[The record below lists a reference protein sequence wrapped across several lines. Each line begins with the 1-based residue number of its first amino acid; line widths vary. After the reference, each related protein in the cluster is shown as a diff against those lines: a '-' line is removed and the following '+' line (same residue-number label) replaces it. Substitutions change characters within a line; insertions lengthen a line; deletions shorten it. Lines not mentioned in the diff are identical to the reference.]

1 MKPLPFLALA
11 SLVAVPVLA
20 QTTPAPPFAPPPG
33 STVPRHV
40 PIPWPLPKPRPVEP
54 PADPQ
59 KPLGQVFNLP
69 NKAKMEIVFVVDT
82 TGSMG
87 GLIDGA
93 KKTIWSIVNDISAA
107 QPKPE
112 IKIGFVPYRDK
123 GDAYVTQT
131 YDLTADLDAAFS
143 TLQKFSASGGG
154 DMPEHVS
161 AGLHDAVAK
170 MKWTQGGSADKAL
183 YQVIFLVGDCPP
195 HTDYDD
201 GLDYKGEV
209 DKAAQKGIFVN
220 AIRCG
225 NNSDTE
231 KVWME
236 ISKKGNGS
244 YFSLAQTGGVVEI
257 STPYDDEMVKL
268 GAELET
274 TTIARRGME
283 GARRESL
290 ASGGFTHF
298 AVGPTFGGGAA
309 PSASEM
315 EADVTSGAVYARG
328 GKSNYIARQS
338 FNAKSGQIYAAFD
351 LVTDVVNGRK
361 IADIKEDEWPEDLKK
376 KPLAE
381 RRTLLEQKVAQ
392 RKAIQAKLTA
402 LETKRSAFLRAEA
415 EKTGAKDGFDQKL
428 MGAMRSQAGGR
439 GGFTFGTG
447 K

>member
-1 MKPLPFLALA
+1 MPGTFSEGLLSKHAMKPLPFLVFA
-11 SLVAVPVLA
+11 SLLTIPAFAQFAPGPGKTIPRPLPPVA
-20 QTTPAPPFAPPPG
+20 PAPPA
-33 STVPRHV
+33 
-40 PIPWPLPKPRPVEP
+40 
-54 PADPQ
+54 ADPQ

-69 NKAKMEIVFVVDT
+69 QKAKMEIVFVLDT

-123 GDAYVTQT
+123 GDAYVTQD
-131 YDLTADLDAAFS
+131 YDLTSDLDAAFS

-161 AGLHDAVAK
+161 AGLHDAVAN
-170 MKWTQGGSADKAL
+170 MKWTTGGSNDKAL

-201 GLDYKGEV
+201 GLDYKTEV
-209 DKAAQKGIFVN
+209 NKAAQKGIFVN

-225 NNSDTE
+225 DNIDTE
-231 KVWME
+231 KVWMD
-236 ISKKGNGS
+236 ISKRGNGS

-257 STPYDDEMVKL
+257 ATPYDDEMVKL

-283 GARRESL
+283 GARNRSL
-290 ASGGFTHF
+290 DAAG
-298 AVGPTFGGGAA
+298 FGGGGFGGAAA
-309 PSASEM
+309 PSA
-315 EADVTSGAVYARG
+315 AAVDGRIQTLEKREKA
-328 GKSNYIARQS
+328 NYIGRQS

-361 IADIKEDEWPEDLKK
+361 IEDIKEDEWPEDLKK

-402 LETKRSAFLRAEA
+402 LETKRSAFLRTEA
-415 EKTGAKDGFDQKL
+415 EKSGAKDGFDQKL
-428 MGAMRSQAGGR
+428 MGAMRGQAVKN
-439 GGFTFGTG
+439 GF
-447 K
+447 KY